1 MHPIMAE
8 YTANDLRARQ
18 LARASAR
25 RRLDRSP
32 GARRP
37 GWRGRQAARLVAL
50 ARRLDPSLD
59 VRQLATR

>member
-8 YTANDLRARQ
+8 YTANDLCARR
-18 LARASAR
+18 LAQASTRRRLERASAVGR
-25 RRLDRSP
+25 T
-32 GARRP
+32 

-59 VRQLATR
+59 ARELATR